1 MPGVRIEPKTISI
14 HAAGVQLTGDLAMA
28 PSMEKLV
35 VFVHGSGS
43 SRLSPRNRYVA
54 SALNAAGLGTLLFDL
69 LTPDEDRVDQIT
81 RDLRFDIGLLSARVI
96 GAVHWLIEW
105 RPGKM
110 PDDVAIGL
118 FGASTGAAAA
128 LFAAAKSPHAI
139 SAVVSRGG
147 RPDLAGAALAL
158 VQQPTLLIVGSEDP
172 QVMALN
178 RQALSRMRCTRELH
192 TVPGATH
199 LFEEPGALDQVI
211 AATTRWFQQW
221 LRHPRAWEV
230 GASVAPSLT

>member
-1 MPGVRIEPKTISI
+1 MAGVPSRTISI
-14 HAAGVQLTGDLAMA
+14 DAAGVQLTGDLAMG
-28 PSMEKLV
+28 PGMEQLV

-69 LTPDEDRVDQIT
+69 LTPEEGEVDEIT
-81 RDLRFDIGLLSARVI
+81 RELRFDIGLLSARVI
-96 GAVHWLIEW
+96 GAVHWLIEG
-105 RPGKM
+105 PGNLTNT
-110 PDDVAIGL
+110 ALGL

-147 RPDLAGAALAL
+147 RPDLAGAALAH
-158 VQQPTLLIVGSEDP
+158 VQAPTLLVVGSEDP

-178 RQALSRMRCTRELH
+178 RQAMSRMRCTRELH

-199 LFEEPGALDQVI
+199 LFEEPGTLDEVI
-211 AATTRWFQQW
+211 EATSRWFQHW
-221 LRHPRAWEV
+221 LRQPRAKDV
-230 GASVAPSLT
+230 GASVAPSLS